1 MLDTSFQVWGGLF
14 YLLNKVFFSQAERS
28 KRLKVRRFWLIRSW
42 IVYIAGLPAW
52 VIVFISERN
61 WIAAG
66 VESGGAPAM
75 IGGLIIALRG
85 HGTAPKW
92 LDSISKAGVFIG
104 LILSVYEFGG
114 LTTTN
119 QLLELGIAGGFL
131 FGTYLMAKDNVQGY
145 IWLIIG
151 NVSCASL
158 MGLEGFYIL
167 MIQQLISL
175 IFVTD
180 AFIYRRKRN
189 ISESVPVKAKVL

>member
-1 MLDTSFQVWGGLF
+1 MIEISLQAWGGLF
-14 YLLNKVFFSQAERS
+14 YLLNKVCFSQAERS
-28 KRLKVRRFWLIRSW
+28 KRIKVRRFWLIRSW
-42 IVYIAGLPAW
+42 IVYLSGLPAW

-85 HGTAPKW
+85 HGTAPKL

-104 LILSVYEFGG
+104 LTLSVYEFGG
-114 LTTTN
+114 ITTTN
-119 QLLELGIAGGFL
+119 QFLELGIAAGFL

-145 IWLIIG
+145 IWLMLG
-151 NVSCASL
+151 NVSCGSL

-167 MIQQLISL
+167 IIQQLISI

-180 AFIYRRKRN
+180 AFINRRKRPVTQL
-189 ISESVPVKAKVL
+189 VPVKAKVL